1 MKYKNRP
8 WAEINVENLREN
20 FRNIKSLTKEG
31 TKVCAVVKAN
41 AYGHGSVQVA
51 KILIEEGA
59 DYLAVASEGEAIELR
74 QAGIKTP
81 ILCLGF
87 VPEVV
92 YEEAIA
98 NELDITIYSLDAA
111 EKLSKEAVRLGKNA
125 RVHIKLDTG
134 MSRLGFQVE
143 DASVDAIE
151 KIVGMPGIELVG
163 VFTHFAKADE
173 KDKTFT
179 EHQYDGYMKIVS
191 EVEKRGV
198 KIQIKHVCNSAGTM
212 DMPQYHMDM
221 VRPGI
226 ILYGLY
232 PSDEV
237 MKERLELKPVMTFKA
252 SVSHVKDLEAG
263 RGIGYG
269 LRYVTEKT
277 TRVATMPIGYADGF
291 TRMLSGKV
299 SVKVNGTVVPVIGN
313 ICMDQSML
321 NVDAVETK
329 VGDEVVIFGE
339 DIDARVERIAQALGT
354 INYEIVCMVAR
365 RIPRVYM
372 EKNTVL
378 QVVDYL
384 VE

>member
-59 DYLAVASEGEAIELR
+59 DYLAVASEGEGIELR

-81 ILCLGF
+81 ILCLGY

-98 NELDITIYSLDAA
+98 NELDITIYSLEAA

-143 DASVDAIE
+143 DATADAIE
-151 KIVGMPGIELVG
+151 NIAGMPGIELVG

-179 EHQYDGYMKIVS
+179 EHQYSGYMKIVS
-191 EVEKRGV
+191 EVEKRG
-198 KIQIKHVCNSAGTM
+198 IQIPIKHVCNSAGTM

-237 MKERLELKPVMTFKA
+237 MKERLALKPVMTFKA
-252 SVSHVKDLEAG
+252 SVSHVKYLEAG

-269 LRYVTEKT
+269 LRYVTDKT
-277 TRVATMPIGYADGF
+277 TRIATMPIGYADGF
-291 TRMLSGKV
+291 TRMLSGKI
-299 SVKVNGTVVPVIGN
+299 SVKVNGTIVPVVGN

-329 VGDEVVIFGE
+329 VGDEVIIFGE
-339 DIDARVERIAQALGT
+339 DSDARVERLAQALGT

-365 RIPRVYM
+365 RIPRVYL

-384 VE
+384 VK

>member
-81 ILCLGF
+81 ILCLGY

-98 NELDITIYSLDAA
+98 NELDITIYSLEAA

-143 DASVDAIE
+143 EATVDAIE
-151 KIVGMPGIELVG
+151 KIAGMPGIELVG

-179 EHQYDGYMKIVS
+179 EHQYSGYMKIVS

-237 MKERLELKPVMTFKA
+237 MKERLALKPVMTFKA

-269 LRYVTEKT
+269 LRYVTDKT
-277 TRVATMPIGYADGF
+277 TRIATMPIGYADGF
-291 TRMLSGKV
+291 TRMLSGKI
-299 SVKVNGTVVPVIGN
+299 SVKVNGTIVPVVGN

-329 VGDEVVIFGE
+329 VGDEVIIFGE
-339 DIDARVERIAQALGT
+339 DSDARVERLAQALGT

-384 VE
+384 VK

>member
-81 ILCLGF
+81 ILCLGY

-98 NELDITIYSLDAA
+98 NELDITIYSLEAA

-143 DASVDAIE
+143 DATVDAIE
-151 KIVGMPGIELVG
+151 KIAGMSGIELVG

-179 EHQYDGYMKIVS
+179 EYQYSGYMKIVS

-237 MKERLELKPVMTFKA
+237 MKERLALKPVMTFKA

-269 LRYVTEKT
+269 LRYVTDKT
-277 TRVATMPIGYADGF
+277 TRIATMPIGYADGF
-291 TRMLSGKV
+291 TRMLSGKI
-299 SVKVNGTVVPVIGN
+299 SVKVNGTIVPVVGN

-329 VGDEVVIFGE
+329 VGDEVIIFGE
-339 DIDARVERIAQALGT
+339 DSDARVERLAQALGT

-384 VE
+384 VK

>member
-81 ILCLGF
+81 ILCLGY

-98 NELDITIYSLDAA
+98 NELDITIYSLEAA

-143 DASVDAIE
+143 DATADAIE
-151 KIVGMPGIELVG
+151 KIAGMPGIELVG

-179 EHQYDGYMKIVS
+179 EHQYSGYMKIVS

-237 MKERLELKPVMTFKA
+237 MKERLALKPVMTFKA

-269 LRYVTEKT
+269 LRYVTDKT
-277 TRVATMPIGYADGF
+277 TRIATMPIGYADGF
-291 TRMLSGKV
+291 TRMLSGKI
-299 SVKVNGTVVPVIGN
+299 SVKVNGTIVPVVGN

-321 NVDAVETK
+321 NVDAVETN
-329 VGDEVVIFGE
+329 VGDEVIIFGE
-339 DIDARVERIAQALGT
+339 DSDARVERLAQALGT

-384 VE
+384 VK

>member
-59 DYLAVASEGEAIELR
+59 DYLAVASEGEGIELR

-81 ILCLGF
+81 ILCLGY

-98 NELDITIYSLDAA
+98 NELDITIYSLEAA

-143 DASVDAIE
+143 DATADAIE
-151 KIVGMPGIELVG
+151 NIAGMPGIELVG

-179 EHQYDGYMKIVS
+179 EHQYSGYMKIVS
-191 EVEKRGV
+191 EVEKRG
-198 KIQIKHVCNSAGTM
+198 IQIPIKHVCNSAGTM

-237 MKERLELKPVMTFKA
+237 MKDRLALKPVMTFKA

-269 LRYVTEKT
+269 LRYVTDKT
-277 TRVATMPIGYADGF
+277 TRIATMPIGYADGF
-291 TRMLSGKV
+291 TRMLSGKI
-299 SVKVNGTVVPVIGN
+299 SVKVNGTIVPVVGN

-329 VGDEVVIFGE
+329 VGDEVIIFGE
-339 DIDARVERIAQALGT
+339 DSDARVERLAQALGT

-365 RIPRVYM
+365 RIPRVYL

-384 VE
+384 VK

>member
-134 MSRLGFQVE
+134 MSRLGFQIE
-143 DASVDAIE
+143 DATVDAIE
-151 KIVGMPGIELVG
+151 KIAGMPGIELVG

-321 NVDAVETK
+321 NVDAVEVK
-329 VGDEVVIFGE
+329 VGDEVIIFGE

>member
-59 DYLAVASEGEAIELR
+59 DYLAVASEGEGIELR

-81 ILCLGF
+81 ILCLGY

-98 NELDITIYSLDAA
+98 NELDITIYSLEAA

-143 DASVDAIE
+143 DATADAIE
-151 KIVGMPGIELVG
+151 NIAGMPGIELVG

-179 EHQYDGYMKIVS
+179 DHQYSGYMKIVS
-191 EVEKRGV
+191 EVEKRG
-198 KIQIKHVCNSAGTM
+198 IQIPIKHVCNSAGTM

-237 MKERLELKPVMTFKA
+237 MKERLALKPVMTFKA

-269 LRYVTEKT
+269 LRYVTDKT
-277 TRVATMPIGYADGF
+277 TRIATMPIGYADGF
-291 TRMLSGKV
+291 TRMLSGKI
-299 SVKVNGTVVPVIGN
+299 SVKVNGTIVPVVGN

-329 VGDEVVIFGE
+329 VGDEVIIFGE
-339 DIDARVERIAQALGT
+339 DSDARVERLAQALGT

-365 RIPRVYM
+365 RIPRVYL

-384 VE
+384 VK